1 MEPVQ
6 ESRVNLDIFED
17 RKATLLQQYRDM
29 NEELEYQLER
39 QKNSKKWLA
48 LISCILIAAACVGGY
63 YAGSKITG
71 DRLTEQYQSML
82 VDNVSQDSIER
93 AMAVEAK
100 ADSSAKAAQIAKLR
114 EETDLRRKARQQS
127 AQTNT
132 AYETARERAKEIA
145 SIKAQQEKAE
155 QEKYEA
161 ELKAKAEAR
170 QAKLQAEAKKKE
182 AAQAA
187 VKLNAQ
193 KAAAAKPAA
202 AAKQVAAKPVTTT
215 TKPAA
220 QPAKAAPPNKVIP
233 VSSSKYDE
241 MSAAVRLG
249 AYRIVGIDQTVT
261 VRKGQ
266 TLKSISKA
274 FFGPGMECYV
284 EALNGGIKEVSEGQK
299 LKIPKLELKK
309 KSKK

>member
-1 MEPVQ
+1 
-6 ESRVNLDIFED
+6 
-17 RKATLLQQYRDM
+17 
-29 NEELEYQLER
+29 
-39 QKNSKKWLA
+39 
-48 LISCILIAAACVGGY
+48 
-63 YAGSKITG
+63 
-71 DRLTEQYQSML
+71 
-82 VDNVSQDSIER
+82 
-93 AMAVEAK
+93 VEAK

-187 VKLNAQ
+187 AKLNAQ

-202 AAKQVAAKPVTTT
+202 TAARPVATT

-220 QPAKAAPPNKVIP
+220 QPAKAAPANKVIP